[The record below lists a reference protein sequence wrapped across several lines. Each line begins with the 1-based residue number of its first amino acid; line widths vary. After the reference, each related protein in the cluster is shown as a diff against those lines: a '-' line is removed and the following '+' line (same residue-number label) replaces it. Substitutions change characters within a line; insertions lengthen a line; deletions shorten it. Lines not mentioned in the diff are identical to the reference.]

1 VSLEDAKKAGL
12 PDTWKS
18 WATGFMPVER
28 WVEFPLQVELSMRTP
43 VPLRRAYKLINH
55 GPTTLITS
63 AAAERRNVMAAAWVM
78 GLDFEPARLAAVIA
92 SGTHTRVLVEE
103 TGEFVVNVPTL
114 SMIDTVYAVGKVS
127 GADEDKF
134 EQHGLVTAPA
144 SVVSAPA
151 SGRMRGLARVPRHPG
166 GRDRGEVR
174 PLRRR
179 RGRGVGRRRVVRGRA
194 VAVPRRRPPYPPS
207 PFGPASS

>member
-1 VSLEDAKKAGL
+1 
-12 PDTWKS
+12 
-18 WATGFMPVER
+18 
-28 WVEFPLQVELSMRTP
+28 MRTS

-78 GLDFEPARLAAVIA
+78 GLDVEPARLAAVIA
-92 SGTHTRVLVEE
+92 SGTHTRTLVEE

-127 GADEDKF
+127 GAEEDKF

-144 SVVSAPA
+144 SIVAAPLLEGCAAWLECRVIREVAIEEKYDLFVADVVAAWADDASFVDGLWRFPDDAHRTLHHLSAGVFLT
-151 SGRMRGLARVPRHPG
+151 SGDVVQAKK
-166 GRDRGEVR
+166 
-174 PLRRR
+174 
-179 RGRGVGRRRVVRGRA
+179 GV
-194 VAVPRRRPPYPPS
+194 
-207 PFGPASS
+207 